1 MKSECKSSRGVCSF
15 DKFSKFL
22 LLRNLLSQA
31 SIALLAL
38 VFVVADASAAD
49 VVTLEVET
57 QFLDL
62 DSGSVVEQ
70 SPEDVTTPA
79 GADVELAYNADRTP
93 HAVVFPVGEGVE
105 MAYVANVP
113 FDDVSSSDIASLSF
127 SSEST
132 DVPFSAIDCVVIL
145 TDQGALVKFGNA
157 VESGSSV
164 TFHYEQIQ

>member
-1 MKSECKSSRGVCSF
+1 MKSECKSSRGVCSL

-38 VFVVADASAAD
+38 VFVAADASAAD

-70 SPEDVTTPA
+70 SPEDVTAPA

-93 HAVVFPVGEGVE
+93 HAVVFPVGGGVE

-113 FDDVSSSDIASLSF
+113 FDSVSSSDIASLSF

-132 DVPFSAIDCVVIL
+132 DFPFSAINCVVIL
-145 TDQGALVKFGNA
+145 TDQGAFVKLGNA